1 MKLAILSLGFVA
13 ALLAAGCSS
22 QPTRPEAK
30 MAAAN
35 GTALAPLS
43 ASDSAQSL
51 SWEAMRSRLRSSP
64 SLWLSSNQTP
74 QGAIARLIGS
84 YEKKLPSEYAGMFT
98 GDFKYEF
105 SASTDPT
112 LVQQY
117 AAGWFK
123 SDEAASASHMFSGYT
138 PPGGATLPAASSID
152 IQLANGAPTDDNTAG
167 VDPATHKV
175 LATRVDG
182 TITIPQDIEPLTFVI
197 TNNYNVF
204 YLVRG
209 DVAVGLDASQPADDQ
224 HWYVYH
230 WVDLSEPQF
239 SGVGPQSLSPT
250 WGRVKGL
257 YR

>member
-1 MKLAILSLGFVA
+1 MKLAIISLGIVA
-13 ALLAAGCSS
+13 ALVAAGCSS
-22 QPTRPEAK
+22 QPTRPEANDTPNR
-30 MAAAN
+30 AA
-35 GTALAPLS
+35 LLPFL

-51 SWEAMRSRLRSSP
+51 SWDTMRSRFRSSP

-74 QGAIARLIGS
+74 QGAIARLVGS
-84 YEKKLPSEYAGMFT
+84 YEKKLPNEYAGVFT

-112 LVQQY
+112 LVQMY
-117 AAGWFK
+117 SAGWFK
-123 SDEAASASHMFSGYT
+123 SDETASASHMFSGYT

-152 IQLANGAPTDDNTAG
+152 IQLANGVPTDDNTAG

-182 TITIPQDIEPLTFVI
+182 SITVPQDIEPITYVI

-209 DVAVGLDASQPADDQ
+209 DVAVGLDPSQPADSQ

-230 WVDLSEPQF
+230 WVDLSVPQF
-239 SGVGPQSLSPT
+239 NGLGPQSQSPT
-250 WGRVKGL
+250 WGSLKGL